1 MPDFYKILKD
11 TRIQRGIKLDE
22 IQTRTKINII
32 FLKAIENGKFDLL
45 PEPYIRLFL
54 RAYSIEIGL
63 DPEKLLNQFEQ
74 FIDGKVTKLKKG
86 GKGGGDKSFE
96 KQLTT
101 PEPKSEKE
109 IIHPNKSPKINRGKA
124 IKSILLL
131 SCWIFGLIIIHKI
144 ANSPEVPPPPTVQL
158 SATEFIN
165 ILYTNYKSGDKE
177 EHQFEFIPPYSLS
190 IKTVGQLTV
199 FTSPDSTSFSRIIL
213 NSGEH
218 KSFYTDSILTLILE
232 HTQNV
237 TLSIKGE
244 SEEIT
249 LDQFQNFLD
258 PVKIRITDIPPV
270 YSVMQYTKKK

>member
-74 FIDGKVTKLKKG
+74 FIDGKVTKLKKRG
-86 GKGGGDKSFE
+86 GNKSFE

-101 PEPKSEKE
+101 SEPKSKKE
-109 IIHPNKSPKINRGKA
+109 IIHPNKSPKINREKS

-199 FTSPDSTSFSRIIL
+199 FTSSDSTNFSRIIL

-244 SEEIT
+244 SGEIT
-249 LDQFQNFLD
+249 LNQFQNFLD
-258 PVKIRITDIPPV
+258 PVKIRITADPPA
-270 YSVMQYTKKK
+270 YSVIQYTKKK